1 MSAQPLVP
9 FDTIPQL
16 FNRLIDYHDGKDQ
29 TVLRYVDKDSKEWV
43 DVKWPEFR
51 DWARAMAGYLYA
63 QGVRPGDRVAILSEN
78 RPEWAYADMATQL
91 LGAVN
96 VSLYTTLPPKEVSY
110 IIHDSGAS
118 VFVVSTR
125 IQLRKALQIFDA
137 CPDLTK
143 IVSMV
148 DVPEDAEDASHVDLF
163 DDAMATG
170 FELYEEFEDAIR
182 ANERAVKPDDLA
194 VLIYTS
200 GTTGNPKG
208 VMLTHANLCE
218 NLKASLQRL
227 RLREGGRHLSF
238 LPLCH
243 SFERLGGYLGTL
255 ASGMTISY
263 ARSIDTVTSD
273 ILDVQ
278 PTVLLS
284 VPRLYEKI
292 FNAVNKSVEEA
303 GGAKKKIF
311 TWAQGVGYRYN
322 LKKARGERIGP
333 VLAAQYKL
341 AFKLVFAK
349 LHEKLGGHIEFGVS
363 GGAALPKS
371 IGEFF
376 FSAGIPIVEGYG
388 LTETAPVLSIS
399 PFDDPQY
406 GKVGHV
412 IPGVTVAIQNPDTNE
427 ILGSLKGDDYPSSLT
442 TEPGEIIAKGPNIMK
457 GYWNN
462 PEATAEAID
471 PDGWYHTGDVGRFDN
486 GFLMITDR
494 IKHMIVSAGGKN
506 IYPGPIEE
514 GFKHE
519 PWIDQIMVI
528 GEAREFLTALVVP
541 DEDVIR
547 SYAKE
552 QGLNASKLADIL
564 ETEEVQRVF
573 QQLFRSY
580 SRQAAAHEKIRDFR
594 LVLEPFSIENGMM
607 TPTMKLKRR
616 VIEKQYADRIEEM
629 YANVT

>member
-1 MSAQPLVP
+1 MNSLVQ

-16 FNRLIDYHDGKDQ
+16 FNRLVDYHLGNDQ

-51 DWARAMAGYLYA
+51 DRARAMAGYLYA

-78 RPEWAYADMATQL
+78 RPEWAYTDMATQI

-110 IIHDSGAS
+110 IVHDSGAS

-125 IQLRKALQIFDA
+125 IQLRKALQIYDL
-137 CPDLTK
+137 CPDLKK

-148 DVPEDAEDASHVDLF
+148 ETPDDVEDTSHVDLF
-163 DDAMATG
+163 DEAMASG
-170 FELYEEFEDAIR
+170 FELYEEVEAAIQ
-182 ANERAVKPDDLA
+182 ANEKGVKPDDLA

-218 NLKASLQRL
+218 NLKAALQRL
-227 RLREGGRHLSF
+227 RFREGGRHLSF

-255 ASGMTISY
+255 ACGMTISY
-263 ARSIDTVTSD
+263 ARSIDTVTRD
-273 ILDVQ
+273 ILDVK

-292 FNAVNKSVEEA
+292 FNAVSKSVEE
-303 GGAKKKIF
+303 GGAAKKKIF
-311 TWAQGVGYRYN
+311 AWAQSVGFKHN
-322 LKKARGERIGP
+322 LKKARGESINP
-333 VLAAQYKL
+333 VLALQYKM

-349 LHEKLGGHIEFGVS
+349 LHEKLGGQIEFGVS

-388 LTETAPVLSIS
+388 LTETSPVLSIS

-406 GKVGHV
+406 GKVGHI
-412 IPGVTVAIQNPDTNE
+412 IPGVTVGIQNPDTSE
-427 ILGSLKGDDYPSSLT
+427 ILGQIKGDDYPNSLT

-462 PEATAEAID
+462 PEATSEAID
-471 PDGWYHTGDVGRFDN
+471 PDGWYHTGDVGRFEN

-519 PWIDQIMVI
+519 PWIDQLMVI

-547 SYAKE
+547 NFAKE
-552 QGLNASKLADIL
+552 QGLAASKLVDIL
-564 ETEEVQRVF
+564 ATDEVQKVF

-580 SRQAAAHEKIRDFR
+580 ARQAAAHEKIRDFR
-594 LVLEPFSIENGMM
+594 LVLEPFSVENGMM

-616 VIEKQYADRIEEM
+616 VIEKQYAEMIDEM
-629 YANVT
+629 YAGVI

>member
-1 MSAQPLVP
+1 MNALVD
-9 FDTIPQL
+9 FNTVPQL
-16 FNRLIDYHDGKDQ
+16 FNRLVDYHVGKDQ
-29 TVLRYVDKDSKEWV
+29 TVLRFVDKDSKEWM
-43 DVKWPEFR
+43 DIKWPQFR
-51 DWARAMAGYLYA
+51 DRARAMAGYLYA

-110 IIHDSGAS
+110 IVHDSGAS
-118 VFVVSTR
+118 VFIVSTK
-125 IQLRKALQIFDA
+125 IQLRKALQIYDL
-137 CPDLTK
+137 CPELRK

-148 DVPEDAEDASHVDLF
+148 SPPDDLENTEHVDVF
-163 DDAMATG
+163 DEAMEGG
-170 FELYEEFEDAIR
+170 FEYYEEFEDAIQ
-182 ANERAVKPDDLA
+182 ANERAVKPEDLS

-208 VMLTHANLCE
+208 VMLTHRNLCE
-218 NLKASLQRL
+218 NLKSALQRL

-263 ARSIDTVTSD
+263 ARSIDTVTRD
-273 ILDVQ
+273 ILDVK

-292 FNAVNKSVEEA
+292 FNAVSKSVEEA

-311 TWAQGVGYRYN
+311 VWAQGVGFRYN

-333 VLAAQYKL
+333 ILSAQYKV

-363 GGAALPKS
+363 GGAALPKA

-388 LTETAPVLSIS
+388 LTETSPVLSIS

-406 GKVGHV
+406 GKVGHI
-412 IPGVTVAIQNPDTNE
+412 IPGVTVAIQNPDTSE
-427 ILGSLKGDDYPSSLT
+427 ILGELLGDNYPSSLT

-457 GYWNN
+457 GYWNK
-462 PEATAEAID
+462 PEVTREAID
-471 PDGWYHTGDVGRFDN
+471 ADGWYHTGDIGRFDG

-494 IKHMIVSAGGKN
+494 IKHMLVSAGGKN

-519 PWIDQIMVI
+519 PWIDQLMVI

-541 DEDVIR
+541 DEEVIR

-552 QGLNASKLADIL
+552 HNLAASSLAEIL
-564 ETEEVQRVF
+564 ATEEVQRVF
-573 QQLFRSY
+573 DQLFRSY
-580 SRQAAAHEKIRDFR
+580 SRTAAAHEKIRGFR
-594 LVLEPFSIENGMM
+594 LVNEPFSIENGMM
-607 TPTMKLKRR
+607 TPTMKLKRK
-616 VIEKQYADRIEEM
+616 VIKANYGELIDSM

>member
-1 MSAQPLVP
+1 MTTLVDFNTVP
-9 FDTIPQL
+9 EL
-16 FNRLIDYHDGKDQ
+16 FNRLMAYHEGKKQ
-29 TVLRYVDKDSKEWV
+29 VVLRYVDKESKEWT
-43 DVKWPEFR
+43 DVTWPEFR
-51 DWARAMAGYLYA
+51 DKAHAMAGYLYA
-63 QGVRPGDRVAILSEN
+63 QGVRPGHRVAILSEN
-78 RPEWAYADMATQL
+78 RPEWAYADIATQL

-96 VSLYTTLPPKEVSY
+96 VSLYTTLPSKEVSY
-110 IIHDSGAS
+110 IVHDSGAS
-118 VFVVSTR
+118 VFIVSTG
-125 IQLRKALQIFDA
+125 IQLKKALQIYDL
-137 CPDLTK
+137 CPKLNR

-148 DVPEDAEDASHVDLF
+148 PPRNEAPDYLDLY
-163 DDAMATG
+163 DDAMEQGAG
-170 FELYEEFEDAIR
+170 LYEEYKDAIH
-182 ANERAVKPDDLA
+182 ANEAAVKPDDLS

-218 NLKASLQRL
+218 NLKATITRL
-227 RLREGGRHLSF
+227 RFKEGGRHLSF

-255 ASGMTISY
+255 SCGMIISY
-263 ARSIDTVTSD
+263 ARSIDTVITD
-273 ILDVQ
+273 ILDVK

-292 FNAVNKSVEEA
+292 FNGVSKSVES
-303 GGAKKKIF
+303 GSPTKKKIF
-311 TWAQGVGYRYN
+311 VWAQKVGYDYN
-322 LKKARGERIGP
+322 LKKTRGQRTGP
-333 VLAAQYKL
+333 ILSMQNALAQ
-341 AFKLVFAK
+341 KLVFSK
-349 LHEKLGGHIEFGVS
+349 LKEKLGGHIEFGVS

-388 LTETAPVLSIS
+388 LTETSPVLSVT
-399 PFDDPQY
+399 PFDDPRY
-406 GKVGHV
+406 GKVGHI
-412 IPGVTVAIQNPDTNE
+412 IPGVTVAIQDVDSAE
-427 ILGSLKGDDYPSSLT
+427 ILGQMKGDDYPSDLT
-442 TEPGEIIAKGPNIMK
+442 TESGEIIAKGPNIMK

-471 PDGWYHTGDVGRFDN
+471 PDGWYHTGDVGRYDD

-519 PWIDQIMVI
+519 PWIDQLMVI
-528 GEAREFLTALVVP
+528 GEAREYLTALVVP
-541 DEDVIR
+541 DADIIR

-552 QGLNASKLADIL
+552 QKLEASKLEDIL
-564 ETEEVQRVF
+564 ATEEVQRVF
-573 QQLFRSY
+573 TQLFKSY

-594 LVLEPFSIENGMM
+594 LVTEPFSVENGMM
-607 TPTMKLKRR
+607 TPTMKLKRK
-616 VIEKQYADRIEEM
+616 VIRANFLELIESM
-629 YANVT
+629 YAGVV

>member
-1 MSAQPLVP
+1 MNALVD
-9 FDTIPQL
+9 FNTIPQL
-16 FNRLIDYHDGKDQ
+16 FNRLVDYHVGKDQ

-51 DWARAMAGYLYA
+51 DRARAMAGYLYA

-118 VFVVSTR
+118 VFVVSTG
-125 IQLRKALQIFDA
+125 IQLKKALEIYDV
-137 CPDLTK
+137 CPDLK
-143 IVSMV
+143 RIVTMV
-148 DVPEDAEDASHVDLF
+148 EGRDELPDYVDLF
-163 DDAMATG
+163 DRALESGYA
-170 FELYEEFEDAIR
+170 LYTEFEDAIR
-182 ANERAVKPDDLA
+182 ANEKSVTPDDLA

-218 NLKASLQRL
+218 NLKSALTRL

-273 ILDVQ
+273 ILEVK

-292 FNAVNKSVEEA
+292 FNAVSKSVEE
-303 GGAKKKIF
+303 GGAAKKKIF
-311 TWAQGVGYRYN
+311 AWAQDVGFRHN

-333 VLAAQYKL
+333 ILSAQYKL

-388 LTETAPVLSIS
+388 LTETSPVLSIS

-406 GKVGHV
+406 GKVGHI
-412 IPGVTVAIQNPDTNE
+412 IPGVTVAIQNPDTLE
-427 ILGSLKGDDYPSSLT
+427 ILGEQVGDNYPSTLT
-442 TEPGEIIAKGPNIMK
+442 TPSGEIIAKGPNIMK
-457 GYWNN
+457 GYWGN

-471 PDGWYHTGDVGRFDN
+471 KQGWYHTGDVGRFEN
-486 GFLMITDR
+486 GFLVITDR
-494 IKHMIVSAGGKN
+494 IKHMLVSAGGKN

-519 PWIDQIMVI
+519 PWIDQIMII

-541 DEDVIR
+541 DEGVIR
-547 SYAKE
+547 AYAKE
-552 QGLNASKLADIL
+552 QGLAASSLADIL
-564 ETEEVQRVF
+564 ATEEVQRVF

-580 SRQAAAHEKIRDFR
+580 SRNAAAHEKVRDFR
-594 LVLEPFSIENGMM
+594 LVLEPFSVDNGMM
-607 TPTMKLKRR
+607 TPTMKLKRK
-616 VIEKQYADRIEEM
+616 VIGERYADLIEEM
-629 YANVT
+629 YAGVI

>member
-1 MSAQPLVP
+1 MNALVD
-9 FDTIPQL
+9 FNTIPQL
-16 FNRLIDYHDGKDQ
+16 FNRLVDYHKGTDQ
-29 TVLRYVDKDSKEWV
+29 VVLRYVDKDSKDWV
-43 DVKWPEFR
+43 DVTWTEFR
-51 DWARAMAGYLYA
+51 DRAWAFAGYLYS

-110 IIHDSGAS
+110 IVHDSGAS
-118 VFVVSTR
+118 VFIVSTG
-125 IQLRKALQIFDA
+125 IQLKKALQIYDL
-137 CPDLTK
+137 CPQLK
-143 IVSMV
+143 RIVSMV
-148 DVPEDAEDASHVDLF
+148 SPKTEAPDYLDLY
-163 DDAMATG
+163 DEAMASG
-170 FELYEEFEDAIR
+170 AGLYEEFKDAIR
-182 ANERAVKPDDLA
+182 ANEAAVKPSDLS

-218 NLKASLQRL
+218 NLKAALKRL

-263 ARSIDTVTSD
+263 ARSIDTVTRD
-273 ILDVQ
+273 ILDVK

-292 FNAVNKSVEEA
+292 FNAVSKSVEEA
-303 GGAKKKIF
+303 GGSKKKIF
-311 TWAQGVGYRYN
+311 DWAQKVGFEHN
-322 LKKARGERIGP
+322 LKKARGQRVG
-333 VLAAQYKL
+333 LLLSTKYKL
-341 AFKLVFAK
+341 AFKLVFSK

-363 GGAALPKS
+363 GGAALPKA

-388 LTETAPVLSIS
+388 LTETSPVLSIS

-406 GKVGHV
+406 GKVGHI
-412 IPGVTVAIQNPDTNE
+412 IPGVTVAIQNPDTSE
-427 ILGSLKGDDYPSSLT
+427 MLGVQSGDDYPSSLT
-442 TEPGEIIAKGPNIMK
+442 TDSGEILAKGPNIMK

-462 PEATAEAID
+462 EEATTEAID

-494 IKHMIVSAGGKN
+494 IKHMLVSAGGKN

-528 GEAREFLTALVVP
+528 GEAREYLTALVVP

-547 SYAKE
+547 NFAKE
-552 QGLNASKLADIL
+552 QKLEASKLEDIL
-564 ETEEVQRVF
+564 AAEETQRVF
-573 QQLFRSY
+573 DQLFRSY
-580 SRQAAAHEKIRDFR
+580 SRTAAAHEKIRGFR

-607 TPTMKLKRR
+607 TPTMKLKRKA
-616 VIEKQYADRIEEM
+616 IKANYGELIEEM
-629 YANVT
+629 YAGVV

>member
-1 MSAQPLVP
+1 MNALVD
-9 FDTIPQL
+9 FNTIPQL
-16 FNRLIDYHDGKDQ
+16 FNRLVDYHVGKDQ

-43 DVKWPEFR
+43 DVKWTEFR
-51 DWARAMAGYLYA
+51 DRARAMAGYLYA

-118 VFVVSTR
+118 VFVVSTG
-125 IQLRKALQIFDA
+125 IQLKKALEIYDV
-137 CPDLTK
+137 CPDLK
-143 IVSMV
+143 RIVSMV
-148 DVPEDAEDASHVDLF
+148 EGRDELPDYVDLF
-163 DDAMATG
+163 DDAIESG
-170 FELYEEFEDAIR
+170 YGLYTEFEDAIR
-182 ANERAVKPDDLA
+182 ANEKSVTPEDLA

-208 VMLTHANLCE
+208 VMLSHANLCE
-218 NLKASLQRL
+218 NLKSALTRL

-273 ILDVQ
+273 ILEVK

-292 FNAVNKSVEEA
+292 FNAVSKSVEE
-303 GGAKKKIF
+303 GGAAKKKIF
-311 TWAQGVGYRYN
+311 AWAQDVGFRHN
-322 LKKARGERIGP
+322 LKKARSERIGP
-333 VLAAQYKL
+333 ILSAQYKL

-388 LTETAPVLSIS
+388 LTETSPVLSIS

-406 GKVGHV
+406 GKVGHI
-412 IPGVTVAIQNPDTNE
+412 IPGVTVAIQNPDTLE
-427 ILGSLKGDDYPSSLT
+427 ILGEQVGDNYPSALT
-442 TEPGEIIAKGPNIMK
+442 TTSGEIIAKGPNIMK
-457 GYWNN
+457 GYWGN

-471 PDGWYHTGDVGRFDN
+471 KDGWYHTGDVGRFEN
-486 GFLMITDR
+486 GFLVITDR
-494 IKHMIVSAGGKN
+494 IKHMLVSAGGKN

-519 PWIDQIMVI
+519 PWIDQIMIV

-541 DEDVIR
+541 DEGVIR

-552 QGLNASKLADIL
+552 QGLAASSLADIL
-564 ETEEVQRVF
+564 ATEEVQRVF

-580 SRQAAAHEKIRDFR
+580 SRSAAAHEKVRDFR
-594 LVLEPFSIENGMM
+594 LVLEPFSVDNGMM
-607 TPTMKLKRR
+607 TPTMKLKRK
-616 VIEKQYADRIEEM
+616 VIGERYADLIEEM
-629 YANVT
+629 YAGVIGR